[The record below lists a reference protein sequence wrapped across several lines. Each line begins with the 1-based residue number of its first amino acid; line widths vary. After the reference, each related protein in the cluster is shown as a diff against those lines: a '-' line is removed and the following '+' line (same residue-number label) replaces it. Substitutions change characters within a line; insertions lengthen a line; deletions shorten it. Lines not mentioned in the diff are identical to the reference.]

1 MSEKMRNEV
10 DMSPEAVTQRMEELN
25 QLWELTIVLQSSEI
39 IESENKEKDEKKDDR
54 KRTK

>member
-1 MSEKMRNEV
+1 MEV

-25 QLWELTIVLQSSEI
+25 QLWELAVALQSSEI